1 MEYTAIKFDVTD
13 GLGVITLNRPERLNS
28 FNHPLKAE
36 LTHCV
41 SSANEQDSGIRA
53 LLITGEGRGFCAG
66 ADLNPPNDGTP
77 WDVEGDLRTT
87 YEPMM
92 LAIKNCRLP
101 IVIAVNGVAAGAGCS
116 LALAGDIVIAAES
129 ASFLQAFVNLG
140 LVPDAGSSY
149 FLPRLAGTARAKAMM
164 LLGEKIPATTAED
177 WGLIYKTVP
186 DDELMSTAMAIATK
200 FATGPTVAYSGIKKL
215 ANDSEQNNFE
225 QQLDVEA
232 TIQGT
237 CSHTADFMEG
247 ATAFLTKRKA
257 NFKGK

>member
-1 MEYTAIKFDVTD
+1 MEYTAIKFEVID

-28 FNHPLKAE
+28 FNYPLKTE
-36 LTHCV
+36 LRHCV

-53 LLITGEGRGFCAG
+53 LLITGEGRGFSAG
-66 ADLNPPNDGTP
+66 ADLNPSDDGSP
-77 WDVEGDLRTT
+77 WDVEEDLRKT

-101 IVIAVNGVAAGAGCS
+101 IVNAVNGVAAGAGCS
-116 LALAGDIVIAAES
+116 LALSGDIVIAAES
-129 ASFLQAFVNLG
+129 ASFLQAFVNIG
-140 LVPDAGSSY
+140 LAPDAGSSY
-149 FLPRLAGTARAKAMM
+149 FLPRLVGTARAKAMM
-164 LLGEKIPATTAED
+164 LLGEKIPTKVAED

-186 DDELMSTAMAIATK
+186 DDELMSTATAIATK
-200 FATGPTVAYSGIKKL
+200 FANGPTVAYSGIKKL
-215 ANDSEQNNFE
+215 ARDSEHNSFE

-237 CSHTADFMEG
+237 CSRTADFMEG
-247 ATAFLTKRKA
+247 AMAFLQKRKA